1 MKMILGNIAIA
12 DDLKKITKAPHS
24 PSTFLHVGLPAL
36 PGTWAQWG
44 VLHAAATRDG
54 GVDGWWGPGGLRWR

>member
-1 MKMILGNIAIA
+1 MTLRKSSKPL
-12 DDLKKITKAPHS
+12 L

-54 GVDGWWGPGGLRWR
+54 GVDGWWGRGGLRWR